1 MEKLTKGILTAI
13 AAILGG
19 ALLLWA
25 AAAVLIA
32 LVAATVCLLL
42 IYLLMPKECRA
53 FLILLR
59 ETINGW
65 ISRCEAMTES
75 LTGAMSDFGQM
86 AEGLAGRHRQ
96 DPEEEVTEPAE
107 PPSET
112 PDSGSKSAD
121 YPKEIRP
128 KLLSLSFL

>member
-112 PDSGSKSAD
+112 QDSGSKSAD
-121 YPKEIRP
+121 YPKRD
-128 KLLSLSFL
+128 KT

>member
-65 ISRCEAMTES
+65 IRRCEAMTES

-121 YPKEIRP
+121 YPKRD
-128 KLLSLSFL
+128 KT

>member
-96 DPEEEVTEPAE
+96 EPEDEVPEPAE
-107 PPSET
+107 NSPEP

-121 YPKEIRP
+121 YLKRD
-128 KLLSLSFL
+128 KT

>member
-32 LVAATVCLLL
+32 LVSATVCLLL

-121 YPKEIRP
+121 YPKRD
-128 KLLSLSFL
+128 KT

>member
-65 ISRCEAMTES
+65 ISRCEALTES
-75 LTGAMSDFGQM
+75 LTGAMSD
-86 AEGLAGRHRQ
+86 
-96 DPEEEVTEPAE
+96 
-107 PPSET
+107 
-112 PDSGSKSAD
+112 
-121 YPKEIRP
+121 
-128 KLLSLSFL
+128 LSLIHI

>member
-121 YPKEIRP
+121 YLKRD
-128 KLLSLSFL
+128 KT

>member
-107 PPSET
+107 PPLRN
-112 PDSGSKSAD
+112 PGFRF
-121 YPKEIRP
+121 EIRGLP
-128 KLLSLSFL
+128 KKR

>member
-65 ISRCEAMTES
+65 ISRCEALTES

-86 AEGLAGRHRQ
+86 AEGLAGRHRE
-96 DPEEEVTEPAE
+96 DPEGDSSGAGRKRTGNPAFRFE
-107 PPSET
+107 IP
-112 PDSGSKSAD
+112 GL
-121 YPKEIRP
+121 PKKR
-128 KLLSLSFL
+128 

>member
-96 DPEEEVTEPAE
+96 EPEEEVPEPAE
-107 PPSET
+107 NSPEP

-121 YPKEIRP
+121 YPKRD
-128 KLLSLSFL
+128 KT

>member
-65 ISRCEAMTES
+65 ISRCEAMTER

-121 YPKEIRP
+121 YPKRD
-128 KLLSLSFL
+128 KT

>member
-121 YPKEIRP
+121 CPKRD
-128 KLLSLSFL
+128 KT

>member
-65 ISRCEAMTES
+65 ISRCEAMTER
-75 LTGAMSDFGQM
+75 LPGAMSDYGQM

-121 YPKEIRP
+121 YPKRD
-128 KLLSLSFL
+128 KT

>member
-1 MEKLTKGILTAI
+1 M
-13 AAILGG
+13 
-19 ALLLWA
+19 
-25 AAAVLIA
+25 LIA

-96 DPEEEVTEPAE
+96 EPEEEVPEPAE
-107 PPSET
+107 NSPEP

-121 YPKEIRP
+121 YLKRD
-128 KLLSLSFL
+128 KT

>member
-19 ALLLWA
+19 SLLLWA

-53 FLILLR
+53 CVR
-59 ETINGW
+59 P
-65 ISRCEAMTES
+65 S
-75 LTGAMSDFGQM
+75 M
-86 AEGLAGRHRQ
+86 AGSAG
-96 DPEEEVTEPAE
+96 V
-107 PPSET
+107 
-112 PDSGSKSAD
+112 
-121 YPKEIRP
+121 RP
-128 KLLSLSFL
+128 

>member
-1 MEKLTKGILTAI
+1 MEKLTKGILPAI

-121 YPKEIRP
+121 YPKRD
-128 KLLSLSFL
+128 KT

>member
-1 MEKLTKGILTAI
+1 MRRFL
-13 AAILGG
+13 AAPFCYGRR
-19 ALLLWA
+19 
-25 AAAVLIA
+25 LIA

-121 YPKEIRP
+121 YPKRD
-128 KLLSLSFL
+128 KT

>member
-1 MEKLTKGILTAI
+1 M
-13 AAILGG
+13 
-19 ALLLWA
+19 
-25 AAAVLIA
+25 LIA

-121 YPKEIRP
+121 YPKRD
-128 KLLSLSFL
+128 KT

>member
-65 ISRCEAMTES
+65 ISRCEALTES
-75 LTGAMSDFGQM
+75 LTGAMSDFGLRDLPAVIARIPRETLRSRQKT
-86 AEGLAGRHRQ
+86 HRKPRIPIRNPRITQ
-96 DPEEEVTEPAE
+96 
-107 PPSET
+107 
-112 PDSGSKSAD
+112 
-121 YPKEIRP
+121 KEIRP

>member
-1 MEKLTKGILTAI
+1 MEKLTKGILI

-121 YPKEIRP
+121 YPKRD
-128 KLLSLSFL
+128 KT